1 MKRNVF
7 LTCALGIF
15 FIFMSSLSFDKASVA
30 EFLNLEPNLPEIPF
44 NYDMDIPNHVL
55 GGSWSSSVNQ
65 DEINNQIT
73 SDGATLGRV
82 LFYDTNLSFK
92 NNVSCASCHEQQF
105 AFADDVQFS
114 KGIDDQLTERN
125 SPNLNDISIS
135 SGGPVFFGNGR
146 AMLFWDCRESDLETM
161 VLQPIIHE
169 GELGKED
176 LDHMVEKLDNIDYY
190 SQLFSN
196 AFGTPEITKTRVAS
210 ALSQFIRSMSSF
222 DSKFDQVKMRTA
234 TYTAA
239 EENGQKIFTANCGS
253 FCHGEPHFASSM
265 PMNNGLDSVYTD
277 QGVAEW
283 DSNPSNI
290 GKFKSPSL
298 RNIEVTAPYMHDG
311 RFATLEEV
319 VDFYSDEVKLH
330 PNADFHWTGQGDN
343 FKGFD
348 FTDEEK
354 SDLISFLKTLTTP
367 TLLTHEKWS
376 DPFEEVSSNNDLLLE
391 SLNIYPN
398 PVAGNLVVDL
408 GNLAADNVRLSL
420 FDLSGKMMWKDQ
432 MTETSQSFD
441 LQKVP
446 TGVYLLRLNVDG
458 KLASK
463 KLFFK

>member
-1 MKRNVF
+1 MKRNLF
-7 LTCALGIF
+7 LTCVLGVF
-15 FIFMSSLSFDKASVA
+15 FIFMSSLSFDKANVA

-44 NYDMDIPNHVL
+44 NYDMEIPNHIL

-82 LFYDTNLSFK
+82 LFYDTKLSFK
-92 NNVSCASCHEQQF
+92 NDVSCASCHEQQY

-135 SGGPVFFGNGR
+135 SGGPGFFGNGGT
-146 AMLFWDCRESDLETM
+146 MLFWDCRESDLETM
-161 VLQPIIHE
+161 VLQPIEHE
-169 GELGKED
+169 AELGKD
-176 LDHMVEKLDNIDYY
+176 LDYMLEKLSDIDYY
-190 SQLFSN
+190 PQLFEN
-196 AFGTPEITKTRVAS
+196 AFGTSEVSKTRVAS

-222 DSKFDQVKMRTA
+222 DSKFDQVRMRTA

-239 EENGQKIFTANCGS
+239 EENGERIFVANCGS

-277 QGVAEW
+277 EGVAQW
-283 DSNPSNI
+283 DGNPRSI

-319 VDFYSDEVKLH
+319 LDFYSEEVKPH
-330 PNADFHWTGQGDN
+330 PNSDFHWTGQGED
-343 FKGFD
+343 FRGFD
-348 FTDEEK
+348 LTDEEK
-354 SDLISFLKTLTTP
+354 ADVISFLKTLTTP

-376 DPFEEVSSNNDLLLE
+376 DPFNEISSSDDLLLE
-391 SLNIYPN
+391 SLSIYPN
-398 PVAGNLVVDL
+398 PVDGQLVVDL
-408 GNLAADNVRLSL
+408 GNLSADNVRLNL
-420 FDLSGKMMWKDQ
+420 FDLNGKMMWKDQ
-432 MTETSQSFD
+432 MTDTSQSFD

-458 KLASK
+458 KVASK